1 MHSKNFYDYE
11 MKPLTP
17 KPFLQEM
24 LGRESRSPCH
34 SINED
39 GKLSLRMLTSKGRQE
54 ENEEGKKSQHNSKNG
69 RDSKRQSVIRTSP
82 CMTNVLT
89 NTQGK

>member
-24 LGRESRSPCH
+24 LGRESKALYYGIDEDDKK
-34 SINED
+34 INSTL
-39 GKLSLRMLTSKGRQE
+39 G
-54 ENEEGKKSQHNSKNG
+54 
-69 RDSKRQSVIRTSP
+69 
-82 CMTNVLT
+82 C
-89 NTQGK
+89 